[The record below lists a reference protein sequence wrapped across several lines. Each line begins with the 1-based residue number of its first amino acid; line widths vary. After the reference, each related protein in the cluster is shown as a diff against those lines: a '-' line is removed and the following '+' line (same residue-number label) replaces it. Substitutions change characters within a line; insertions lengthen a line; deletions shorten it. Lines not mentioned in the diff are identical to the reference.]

1 MQFANMRPV
10 AMGPPMG
17 PRMPMFPP
25 GGPGVGQQMF
35 YGQAPPLMPPQV
47 TFYLCKDNYKSHNIS
62 QVHTK
67 NIF

>member
-1 MQFANMRPV
+1 
-10 AMGPPMG
+10 MGPPMG

-47 TFYLCKDNYKSHNIS
+47 TFYPCETVNTVTKSQYITS
-62 QVHTK
+62 TY
-67 NIF
+67 

>member
-1 MQFANMRPV
+1 MRPI

-25 GGPGVGQQMF
+25 SGPGVGQQMF

-47 TFYLCKDNYKSHNIS
+47 TFYLCEYNYEVTIYHS
-62 QVHTK
+62 QVHVK